1 MVRFQFFKKGKLE
14 LKNICQTR
22 LSASFSD
29 NSPRSYEFSK
39 NEKIGRKKENGL
51 ISVLQE
57 NGMTTR

>member
-39 NEKIGRKKENGL
+39 NEKNWKKKVNPP
-51 ISVLQE
+51 ISVLQK
-57 NGMTTR
+57 NGMTPR